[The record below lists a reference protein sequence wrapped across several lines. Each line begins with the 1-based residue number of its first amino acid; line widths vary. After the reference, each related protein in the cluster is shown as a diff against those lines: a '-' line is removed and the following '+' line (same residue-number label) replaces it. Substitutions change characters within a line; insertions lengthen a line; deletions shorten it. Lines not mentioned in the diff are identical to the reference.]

1 MTYVIINGDL
11 DNKFCVCLSMK
22 CNMNHNHNYCF
33 IFIIECHYVNSTKKI
48 IIIVDKFVLYNSFS
62 LLIQYCI

>member
-22 CNMNHNHNYCF
+22 CDMSHNH
-33 IFIIECHYVNSTKKI
+33 
-48 IIIVDKFVLYNSFS
+48 IVVFLS
-62 LLIQYCI
+62 